1 MKEYIVWYTQNGTPD
16 YAIVRA
22 ENRNIAASM
31 LKGVLPS
38 CLIGAIHQ
46 KI

>member
-1 MKEYIVWYTQNGTPD
+1 MKEYIVWYSQNGTPD

-22 ENRNIAASM
+22 ENRNIALDM
-31 LKGVLPS
+31 LKGVLPGCS
-38 CLIGAIHQ
+38 IGSVHR